1 MTVLALA
8 HCIERLHSII
18 GVQIEQEAFE
28 LRHLAVLRPVNSCK
42 PVDPSDPLF
51 YHLQLCRRHA
61 VAFVDYDHIRVGDL
75 QVCGCHMLP
84 FVLCIVIGFDR
95 ILIET
100 EQDILGIDKRDD
112 TVEVYRTTQAIVDPE
127 EGSEVAR
134 VGETGCFEEDIVE
147 GASAGHEGFNGVDA
161 GVFDGTAD
169 AAIG

>member
-18 GVQIEQEAFE
+18 GVQVEQEAFE
-28 LRHLAVLRPVNSCK
+28 LRDLAVLRLVNICK

-51 YHLQLCRRHA
+51 YHLQLYRRHA
-61 VAFVDYDHIRVGDL
+61 LAFVDYDHIGVGDL
-75 QVCGCHMLP
+75 QMCGCHVLP
-84 FVLCIVIGFDR
+84 LVLCLAIPFDR

-100 EQDILGIDKRDD
+100 EQDILSIDKRDD
-112 TVEVYRTTQAIVDPE
+112 TIEVYRTTQAIIDPE
-127 EGSEVAR
+127 KGSEIAR
-134 VGETGCFEEDIVE
+134 VGETGCFEEDVVE
-147 GASAGHEGFNGVDA
+147 RASTGHEGFDGVDA